1 MFQMVFQ
8 IPVSGHVS
16 DTSFTPL
23 GGQGV
28 SDDVSDPC
36 LTRVSDDVSGVDS
49 EGLLHTRFRSDL
61 GVWAHTCGLSK
72 SMKWCPI
79 SW

>member
-16 DTSFTPL
+16 DTCFTPL

-36 LTRVSDDVSGVDS
+36 LTRVSDDVSGVAS
-49 EGLLHTRFRSDL
+49 EGLLTQPFPSQVL
-61 GVWAHTCGLSK
+61 TQ
-72 SMKWCPI
+72 P
-79 SW
+79 